1 MRRRFLNRSTVENAT
16 AIAVLLVVAV
26 LLANVIAFVTSRGRL
41 PAETTLGDMDV
52 SGLTVDEAIEATIA
66 RLQEPV
72 VLRYRDQSE
81 LLMPEAIGFQVNE
94 LVARLQLEA
103 LIAGQQGLDKLPAFV
118 LRQTGAPARIPLPYQ
133 YSAPQLQ
140 AALNELAAR
149 YDREARPPV
158 LDLAGRTVTP
168 AQAGALLH
176 LDEAA
181 RAVLAA
187 MSSVAS
193 RTVDLPV
200 DVVPLDMTGVRL
212 LEPAVLERLKP
223 FTDRPGALAA
233 VFIKDLRSG
242 EELAINGDV
251 AFSGA
256 GWLKLALF
264 LEAYRAHAPP
274 IPQALRE
281 KLEGVSA
288 GSDPAEINQVLR
300 MLGDGDAQLGADRVN
315 ATLQKL
321 GLRNTF
327 LAQPLG
333 EAVRPPSVVTPAN
346 MRGDISA
353 DPDPNAQ
360 STVAEVGVLLEMI
373 EQCRSGAGAML
384 LAFDGAFSA
393 AECDDM
399 LALIA
404 QNPFSGLI
412 QASSGKGV
420 VFHRQAWDERNHGD
434 AALVRSPGGEYVIA
448 VMLHGQGQLDWGET
462 SAIIADVA
470 RLAYGFFNEEIPP
483 APPLLAGPPPR

>member
-1 MRRRFLNRSTVENAT
+1 MRRRFLNRAVLENA
-16 AIAVLLVVAV
+16 AVILALLVVAV
-26 LLANVIAFVTSRGRL
+26 LLANVIAFVASRDRL
-41 PAETTLGDMDV
+41 PPETRLGDMDV
-52 SGLTVDEAIEATIA
+52 GGLTVDEAIEATVA
-66 RLQEPV
+66 RLREPV
-72 VLRYRDQSE
+72 VLRYGDQSE
-81 LLMPEAIGFQVNE
+81 LLRPEAIGFQVNE

-118 LRQTGAPARIPLPYQ
+118 LRQTGVPARIPLPYQ
-133 YSAPQLQ
+133 YSDPQLR
-140 AALNELAAR
+140 AVLGELAAR
-149 YDREARPPV
+149 YNREARPPA
-158 LDLAGRTVTP
+158 LDLAAGTVTP
-168 AQAGALLH
+168 AQTGALLN
-176 LDEAA
+176 LGEAA
-181 RAVLAA
+181 GAVLTA

-200 DVVPLDMTGVRL
+200 DILPLDAAGVRL
-212 LEPAVLERLKP
+212 LEPAVLERLRP
-223 FTDRPGALAA
+223 FTDRPGNLAG

-242 EELAINGDV
+242 EELVINGDV

-256 GWLKLALF
+256 GWLKLALVV
-264 LEAYRAHAPP
+264 EAYRAHALP

-281 KLEGVSA
+281 KLGGALA
-288 GSDPAEINQVLR
+288 GGPAEINEVLR

-315 ATLQKL
+315 AALQKL

-327 LAQPLG
+327 LAQPPG

-346 MRGDISA
+346 ARSDLKA

-404 QNPFSGLI
+404 QNAFAGLI
-412 QASSGKGV
+412 AAGSGQGT

-434 AALVRSPGGEYVIA
+434 AALVRSPGGEYLIV

-470 RLAYGFFNEEIPP
+470 RLAYGFFNQEMPP
-483 APPLLAGPPPR
+483 APPPLAGPPPP